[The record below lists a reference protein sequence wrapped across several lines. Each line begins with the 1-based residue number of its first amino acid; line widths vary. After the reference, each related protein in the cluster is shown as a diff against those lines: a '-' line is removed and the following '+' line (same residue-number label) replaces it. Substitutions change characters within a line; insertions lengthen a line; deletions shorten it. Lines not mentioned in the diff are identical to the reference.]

1 MNSGPALQLCPN
13 FWLGHVMEP
22 FMDSQHRSG
31 HATRPAPS
39 PGSGS
44 SAQATG
50 FWLVW
55 TIIIIL
61 SCCCVCHHRR
71 TKHRLQAQQRQHE
84 INLIAYRE
92 AHNYSAL
99 PFYFRFLPNY
109 LLPPYEEVVNR
120 PPTPPPPYSALHQQC
135 VPAGS
140 SSTIPDTPRNL
151 QPAQSSSA
159 APSGNNSSTDS
170 TGSPGLGDPEPSSTA
185 LVERAVAK
193 MQSVEPGG
201 TSTGAELVERAGP
214 EKDTE
219 CKEELLKGYSSESLE
234 QSSAIPDAK
243 DKTPGRQ
250 RRFTGDSGIEVC
262 VCNRGHHDD
271 DLKEFDGLINDALDG
286 PLDFCDS
293 CSGRPHGDEE
303 EGLFNATEEQHRE
316 HSHHHLPRQPCN
328 PGTRPE
334 GPACGGR
341 AAPGFVNHVRSA
353 PWGRDCCLSM
363 RPSHKWNFPNG
374 DFGDGYYEFVGI
386 SFPEHCFILQSVKLS
401 KSHPGRIRNHHN
413 ASTSR
418 CLPRSK
424 QLLTVPA
431 VSSPRVLV

>member
-1 MNSGPALQLCPN
+1 MSFPSCKHPGWAASEICHGEWEEEEGEPASACSVPGPCLLSIPN
-13 FWLGHVMEP
+13 RG
-22 FMDSQHRSG
+22 
-31 HATRPAPS
+31 S
-39 PGSGS
+39 PGLNRIEERGCPQQMRKWSLWGFKFLPSHALVRRMSLQNAFPPGS
-44 SAQATG
+44 QTG

-159 APSGNNSSTDS
+159 APSGNNSSTDHP
-170 TGSPGLGDPEPSSTA
+170 GSPGLGDPEPSTTT
-185 LVERAVAK
+185 LERAVAK
-193 MQSVEPGG
+193 MQSIEPGG
-201 TSTGAELVERAGP
+201 TSTGAELVERPSPG
-214 EKDTE
+214 KDTE
-219 CKEELLKGYSSESLE
+219 CKEELLKAYSSESLE

-271 DLKEFDGLINDALDG
+271 DLKEFDGLIDDALDG

-303 EGLFNATEEQHRE
+303 EGLFNAAEEQHRE
-316 HSHHHLPRQPCN
+316 HSHHHLPRQQVCVLLNTINEQDSPNSCTN
-328 PGTRPE
+328 
-334 GPACGGR
+334 
-341 AAPGFVNHVRSA
+341 NS
-353 PWGRDCCLSM
+353 
-363 RPSHKWNFPNG
+363 PS
-374 DFGDGYYEFVGI
+374 
-386 SFPEHCFILQSVKLS
+386 
-401 KSHPGRIRNHHN
+401 
-413 ASTSR
+413 
-418 CLPRSK
+418 
-424 QLLTVPA
+424 
-431 VSSPRVLV
+431 

>member
-1 MNSGPALQLCPN
+1 MPFL
-13 FWLGHVMEP
+13 LGLRQDKETCMGVNNQSYICETGHCCGQ
-22 FMDSQHRSG
+22 SQCCNYYYELWW
-31 HATRPAPS
+31 
-39 PGSGS
+39 
-44 SAQATG
+44 

-151 QPAQSSSA
+151 QPAQSSSS
-159 APSGNNSSTDS
+159 APGGNHSSAES
-170 TGSPGLGDPEPSSTA
+170 TSSPGLGDPEPSA
-185 LVERAVAK
+185 VLVERAVAK
-193 MQSVEPGG
+193 MQSVEPGS
-201 TSTGAELVERAGP
+201 TSTGAELEERAGP

-219 CKEELLKGYSSESLE
+219 CKEELLRDYSSESLE

-271 DLKEFDGLINDALDG
+271 DLKEFDGLIDDALDG

-293 CSGRPHGDEE
+293 CSSRPHGDEE
-303 EGLFNATEEQHRE
+303 EGLFNASEEQHRE
-316 HSHHHLPRQPCN
+316 HNHHHLPRQPVCVLLN
-328 PGTRPE
+328 TINEQDSPNSRT
-334 GPACGGR
+334 
-341 AAPGFVNHVRSA
+341 NNS
-353 PWGRDCCLSM
+353 
-363 RPSHKWNFPNG
+363 PS
-374 DFGDGYYEFVGI
+374 
-386 SFPEHCFILQSVKLS
+386 
-401 KSHPGRIRNHHN
+401 
-413 ASTSR
+413 
-418 CLPRSK
+418 
-424 QLLTVPA
+424 
-431 VSSPRVLV
+431 

>member
-1 MNSGPALQLCPN
+1 
-13 FWLGHVMEP
+13 
-22 FMDSQHRSG
+22 
-31 HATRPAPS
+31 
-39 PGSGS
+39 
-44 SAQATG
+44 
-50 FWLVW
+50 
-55 TIIIIL
+55 
-61 SCCCVCHHRR
+61 
-71 TKHRLQAQQRQHE
+71 
-84 INLIAYRE
+84 
-92 AHNYSAL
+92 
-99 PFYFRFLPNY
+99 FLPNY

-159 APSGNNSSTDS
+159 APSGNNSSTDN
-170 TGSPGLGDPEPSSTA
+170 TGSPGLGDPEPSTTA

-193 MQSVEPGG
+193 MQSIEPGS

-214 EKDTE
+214 DKDTE

-271 DLKEFDGLINDALDG
+271 DLKEFDGLIDDALDG

-303 EGLFNATEEQHRE
+303 EGLFHAAEEQHRE
-316 HSHHHLPRQPCN
+316 HSHHHLPRQPVCVLLN
-328 PGTRPE
+328 TINEQDSPNSRT
-334 GPACGGR
+334 
-341 AAPGFVNHVRSA
+341 NNS
-353 PWGRDCCLSM
+353 
-363 RPSHKWNFPNG
+363 PS
-374 DFGDGYYEFVGI
+374 
-386 SFPEHCFILQSVKLS
+386 
-401 KSHPGRIRNHHN
+401 
-413 ASTSR
+413 
-418 CLPRSK
+418 
-424 QLLTVPA
+424 
-431 VSSPRVLV
+431 

>member
-1 MNSGPALQLCPN
+1 MGAGRGAGCPLGSRPGPQSGWGGGERGVGGMARRFRAAMALMLFQALPEGLPASVEPAQDKETCMGVN
-13 FWLGHVMEP
+13 NQSYICETGHCCGQ
-22 FMDSQHRSG
+22 SQCCNYYYELWW
-31 HATRPAPS
+31 
-39 PGSGS
+39 
-44 SAQATG
+44 

-170 TGSPGLGDPEPSSTA
+170 TGPPGLGDPEPSTAA

-316 HSHHHLPRQPCN
+316 HSHHHLPRQPVCVLLN
-328 PGTRPE
+328 TINE
-334 GPACGGR
+334 QD
-341 AAPGFVNHVRSA
+341 S
-353 PWGRDCCLSM
+353 
-363 RPSHKWNFPNG
+363 PN
-374 DFGDGYYEFVGI
+374 
-386 SFPEHCFILQSVKLS
+386 
-401 KSHPGRIRNHHN
+401 
-413 ASTSR
+413 SR
-418 CLPRSK
+418 
-424 QLLTVPA
+424 TN
-431 VSSPRVLV
+431 SSPS

>member
-1 MNSGPALQLCPN
+1 MARRLRAAMALLLLQALPEGLPAGAEPAQDKETCMGVN
-13 FWLGHVMEP
+13 NQSYICETGHCCGQ
-22 FMDSQHRSG
+22 SQCCNYYYELWW
-31 HATRPAPS
+31 
-39 PGSGS
+39 
-44 SAQATG
+44 

-140 SSTIPDTPRNL
+140 SSTIPDTPRTL

-159 APSGNNSSTDS
+159 APSSNNSSTDS
-170 TGSPGLGDPEPSSTA
+170 TGAPGRGEPEPSSTA
-185 LVERAVAK
+185 LGERAVTK
-193 MQSVEPGG
+193 TQSVEPGS

-214 EKDTE
+214 DKDTE

-250 RRFTGDSGIEVC
+250 RRFAGG
-262 VCNRGHHDD
+262 G
-271 DLKEFDGLINDALDG
+271 GG
-286 PLDFCDS
+286 
-293 CSGRPHGDEE
+293 GG
-303 EGLFNATEEQHRE
+303 G
-316 HSHHHLPRQPCN
+316 
-328 PGTRPE
+328 
-334 GPACGGR
+334 GGR
-341 AAPGFVNHVRSA
+341 GENRKGKKGGGVTGSSMTLWTGPWTSATAAAAVPTGMRRKGFSVPRRS
-353 PWGRDCCLSM
+353 ST
-363 RPSHKWNFPNG
+363 
-374 DFGDGYYEFVGI
+374 
-386 SFPEHCFILQSVKLS
+386 
-401 KSHPGRIRNHHN
+401 
-413 ASTSR
+413 ASTATTTCPGSR
-418 CLPRSK
+418 CVYS
-424 QLLTVPA
+424 
-431 VSSPRVLV
+431 

>member
-1 MNSGPALQLCPN
+1 MRKWSLWGFKFLPSHALVRRMSLQNAFP
-13 FWLGHVMEP
+13 
-22 FMDSQHRSG
+22 
-31 HATRPAPS
+31 
-39 PGSGS
+39 PGSE
-44 SAQATG
+44 TG
-50 FWLVW
+50 NQPASVQWELLTQDKETCMGVNNQSYICETGHCCGQSQCCNYYYELWWFWLVW

-140 SSTIPDTPRNL
+140 SSTVPDTPRNL

-159 APSGNNSSTDS
+159 APSGNNSSTDI
-170 TGSPGLGDPEPSSTA
+170 TGSPGLGDPEPPPTT

-214 EKDTE
+214 DKDME

-271 DLKEFDGLINDALDG
+271 DLKEFDGFIDDALDG

-303 EGLFNATEEQHRE
+303 EGLFNAAEEQHRE
-316 HSHHHLPRQPCN
+316 HSHHHLPRQPVCVLLN
-328 PGTRPE
+328 TINEQDSPNSCT
-334 GPACGGR
+334 
-341 AAPGFVNHVRSA
+341 NNS
-353 PWGRDCCLSM
+353 
-363 RPSHKWNFPNG
+363 PS
-374 DFGDGYYEFVGI
+374 
-386 SFPEHCFILQSVKLS
+386 
-401 KSHPGRIRNHHN
+401 
-413 ASTSR
+413 
-418 CLPRSK
+418 
-424 QLLTVPA
+424 
-431 VSSPRVLV
+431 

>member
-1 MNSGPALQLCPN
+1 MGVNNQSYICETGHCCGQSQCCNYYYELWYEFQPALVPSNWFRPQLRRKKR
-13 FWLGHVMEP
+13 WKRQQELLAEKTSLTQQGMLKT
-22 FMDSQHRSG
+22 SRYG
-31 HATRPAPS
+31 K
-39 PGSGS
+39 
-44 SAQATG
+44 G

-55 TIIIIL
+55 TVIIIL

-140 SSTIPDTPRNL
+140 SSTIPDMPRNL

-159 APSGNNSSTDS
+159 APSGNNSSTDHP
-170 TGSPGLGDPEPSSTA
+170 GSPGLGDPEPSTTT
-185 LVERAVAK
+185 LERAVAK
-193 MQSVEPGG
+193 MQSIEPGG

-214 EKDTE
+214 NKDTE

-271 DLKEFDGLINDALDG
+271 DLKEFDGLIDDALDG

-293 CSGRPHGDEE
+293 CSGRSHGDEE
-303 EGLFNATEEQHRE
+303 EGLFNAAEEQHRE
-316 HSHHHLPRQPCN
+316 HSHHHLPRQPVCVLLN
-328 PGTRPE
+328 TINEQDSPNSCTS
-334 GPACGGR
+334 
-341 AAPGFVNHVRSA
+341 NS
-353 PWGRDCCLSM
+353 
-363 RPSHKWNFPNG
+363 PS
-374 DFGDGYYEFVGI
+374 
-386 SFPEHCFILQSVKLS
+386 
-401 KSHPGRIRNHHN
+401 
-413 ASTSR
+413 
-418 CLPRSK
+418 
-424 QLLTVPA
+424 
-431 VSSPRVLV
+431 

>member
-1 MNSGPALQLCPN
+1 MVALSVIRQAYRNLSPVVLAGPGTRVFRLAGKHGLLGSDAACGELTPHTTDLFHVRTRKPAWVSTIKVTYVKRATVVDNPSVATTTMNS
-13 FWLGHVMEP
+13 
-22 FMDSQHRSG
+22 
-31 HATRPAPS
+31 
-39 PGSGS
+39 
-44 SAQATG
+44 G

-140 SSTIPDTPRNL
+140 SSTIPDTPRAL

-159 APSGNNSSTDS
+159 APSSNNSSTDS
-170 TGSPGLGDPEPSSTA
+170 TGAPGHGDPEPSTTV
-185 LVERAVAK
+185 LGERAVAK
-193 MQSVEPGG
+193 MQSMEPCS

-214 EKDTE
+214 DKDTE

-234 QSSAIPDAK
+234 QGSAIPDAK

-271 DLKEFDGLINDALDG
+271 DLKEFDGLIDDALDG

-303 EGLFNATEEQHRE
+303 EGLFSATEEQHRE
-316 HSHHHLPRQPCN
+316 HSHHHLPRQP
-328 PGTRPE
+328 
-334 GPACGGR
+334 
-341 AAPGFVNHVRSA
+341 
-353 PWGRDCCLSM
+353 
-363 RPSHKWNFPNG
+363 PSH
-374 DFGDGYYEFVGI
+374 
-386 SFPEHCFILQSVKLS
+386 Q
-401 KSHPGRIRNHHN
+401 GRGNP
-413 ASTSR
+413 
-418 CLPRSK
+418 LDMK
-424 QLLTVPA
+424 
-431 VSSPRVLV
+431 